1 MKTDSH
7 SIARPPVRLQHRQ
20 CRTADHPAR
29 IGLRPRRLAMGGD
42 RLCPHVWVLAL
53 VGGACRRPAGA
64 AALTYAGALALW
76 AGLAELWPGPLPA
89 HADPLAPAAGGRRGV
104 RLSLGALAADDEQ
117 CGGSGTQ
124 PGA

>member
-1 MKTDSH
+1 MWRC
-7 SIARPPVRLQHRQ
+7 RPSSG
-20 CRTADHPAR
+20 TWAS
-29 IGLRPRRLAMGGD
+29 PRRLAVGGD
-42 RLCPHVWVLAL
+42 GLCPHVWVLAPA
-53 VGGACRRPAGA
+53 GRACRRPAGA